1 MKKQVEM
8 LQHDKAMAD
17 KELTKSLNHWDAA
30 LQDKKTLENQL
41 KTIEEE
47 KALIEEEKAL
57 IEEELQD
64 MTAKYQTLE
73 NEMEEKNDNNIMEKL
88 VESQREKERE
98 HKLIEDKLVGTN
110 NY

>member
-41 KTIEEE
+41 KT
-47 KALIEEEKAL
+47 IEEEKAL